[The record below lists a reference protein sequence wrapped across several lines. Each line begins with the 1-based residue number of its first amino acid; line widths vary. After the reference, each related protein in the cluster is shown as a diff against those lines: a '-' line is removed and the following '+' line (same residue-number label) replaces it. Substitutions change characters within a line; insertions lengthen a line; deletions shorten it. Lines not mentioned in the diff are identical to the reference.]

1 LNYYYFCW
9 CSWPF
14 LCLQNGGNSPWEK
27 TSITSLIFI
36 LKFQKNWIRYIMM
49 SNIELQSFQINLML
63 ELLELLLIF
72 YSLKPTFLFQNF
84 NLKFLTMLLLFTF
97 FWICTN
103 FPIFSPTRI
112 SKLGKFETKKNVR
125 WGGGEGII
133 GLFKPKISPNL
144 IAFTFRKKIKNVNY
158 ILEYIIH

>member
-63 ELLELLLIF
+63 ELLELLLNF
-72 YSLKPTFLFQNF
+72 YSLKPTSLFQNF

-112 SKLGKFETKKNVR
+112 SKLEKIETKKMFVGA
-125 WGGGEGII
+125 GGR
-133 GLFKPKISPNL
+133 
-144 IAFTFRKKIKNVNY
+144 A
-158 ILEYIIH
+158 